1 MRFFW
6 PTDHKVDLP
15 DEQARIKRS
24 GAYVSP
30 SRGSEADDD
39 YHPARMYADPAERW
53 RGPGLTMSRALG
65 DTDAEACGL
74 ICTPTVTTRVLTP
87 HDQFL
92 ILASD
97 GVWEFIESSD
107 AVRLVEKAY
116 RAGQP
121 ASDAAQELIMRAVLR
136 WAQVEGMYRDDI
148 TAVVVYLPAT
158 LKALRERKE
167 DLSAELAD

>member
-1 MRFFW
+1 M
-6 PTDHKVDLP
+6 
-15 DEQARIKRS
+15 
-24 GAYVSP
+24 
-30 SRGSEADDD
+30 
-39 YHPARMYADPAERW
+39 
-53 RGPGLTMSRALG
+53 
-65 DTDAEACGL
+65 
-74 ICTPTVTTRVLTP
+74 
-87 HDQFL
+87 
-92 ILASD
+92 
-97 GVWEFIESSD
+97 WEFIESSD